1 MSSGSTMSLYL
12 YLLLQSRGALNI
24 LLNYRLLM
32 VASSD
37 VFNNTVI
44 RAPQEIK
51 LSVQVKLIT
60 TNKETVAS
68 EGETTRLAS

>member
-1 MSSGSTMSLYL
+1 
-12 YLLLQSRGALNI
+12 
-24 LLNYRLLM
+24 M

-44 RAPQEIK
+44 RAPQEIR
-51 LSVQVKLIT
+51 LSVQVKLIK

-68 EGETTRLAS
+68 EGDTTRLAS